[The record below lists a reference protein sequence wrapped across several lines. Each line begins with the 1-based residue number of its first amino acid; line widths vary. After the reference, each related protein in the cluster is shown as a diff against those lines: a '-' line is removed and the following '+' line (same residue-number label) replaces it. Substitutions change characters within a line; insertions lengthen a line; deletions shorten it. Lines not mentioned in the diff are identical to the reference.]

1 MIVIIYKYREFI
13 TGVIIASI
21 IWGSFLY
28 QMNKT
33 AQQSLSKIEVEAFKY
48 ELKADESF
56 ELYKQKNKLANSLFT
71 ELEALKAELRVS
83 FVKDTKKIDN
93 DEKARNKHIESIDT
107 NNLRDSAYAVL
118 QRFIFA
124 NNIDASESGVDDGQ
138 QDSNSI

>member
-1 MIVIIYKYREFI
+1 LIVSIYKYREFI

-48 ELKADESF
+48 ELKANESF

-71 ELEALKAELRVS
+71 ELEALKSELRVS

-93 DEKARNKHIESIDT
+93 DEKARNKQIESIDT

-138 QDSNSI
+138 

>member
-1 MIVIIYKYREFI
+1 
-13 TGVIIASI
+13 
-21 IWGSFLY
+21 
-28 QMNKT
+28 MNKT

-48 ELKADESF
+48 ELKAGESF

-93 DEKARNKHIESIDT
+93 DEKARNKQIESIDT

-118 QRFIFA
+118 QRFIFT